1 MKKERDE
8 AKRQLSSLKQAQTPM
23 LRKIQQIENQLKPT
37 EAQIK
42 AKVEKQL
49 LLLFVGSTV

>member
-42 AKVEKQL
+42 AKVKKQL

>member
-8 AKRQLSSLKQAQTPM
+8 AKKQLSSLKQTQAPM
-23 LRKIQQIENQLKPT
+23 VKKIQQIDEQLKPT

-42 AKVEKQL
+42 AKVTKAATL
-49 LLLFVGSTV
+49 